1 MDPVTPPVLD
11 TADLTRRLR
20 ETEAE
25 LARVTL
31 RLHRLENSTT
41 VQLTRLVAA
50 AVRNPRPGL
59 PGLPRAVAGLL
70 RRRRAARRPGATP
83 AGSAA
88 ASPGPVGRGGPAGP
102 PPRARG
108 GAGPGG
114 GARPGAPP
122 R

>member
-50 AVRNPRPGL
+50 AVRNPRTGL
-59 PGLPRAVAGLL
+59 PGPPRAVARLPRGPAARL
-70 RRRRAARRPGATP
+70 RRAAPRPG
-83 AGSAA
+83 G
-88 ASPGPVGRGGPAGP
+88 
-102 PPRARG
+102 RARTG
-108 GAGPGG
+108 RHSGRVCGRLAGAGRSWRAG
-114 GARPGAPP
+114 RPPTRSAW
-122 R
+122 